1 MTTDSSAL
9 VLDGPWRHQLVPA
22 NGARFHVAVA
32 GPDDRDAPMVVLLHG
47 LLQFWWAWRHQLPAL
62 GDAGY
67 RVVAMDLRGAGSSD
81 KPPQGYDMPTLTRD
95 VAGVVRSMGA
105 DSAVIVGHGLGGDVA
120 WSMPAYHP
128 SLTEAVAAV
137 GAPHP
142 LRTRSEPRSALA
154 PAAARRLA
162 YFQLPYLPERSLTR
176 TDLVA
181 RVMREWG
188 APGWLDDDVA
198 ETYRRA
204 ARVPF
209 AAHSAMEQARW
220 VVRSGPRLDGRRYL
234 AALRAAPAVP
244 VLQVHGEL
252 DGCRPAGAAPA
263 VGHIAASLGA
273 GYRFEKVAGAGHY
286 VPEEAPDRV
295 NELLLAW
302 LDEVAPV

>member
-22 NGARFHVAVA
+22 NGARFHVAVS

-62 GDAGY
+62 GAAGY

-81 KPPQGYDMPTLTRD
+81 KPPLGYDVPTLTRD
-95 VAGVVRSMGA
+95 VAGVVRSLGA
-105 DSAVIVGHGLGGDVA
+105 DSAVVVGHGLGGDVA

-128 SLTEAVAAV
+128 SLTDAVAAI

-142 LRTRSEPRSALA
+142 LHTRVAPRATLST
-154 PAAARRLA
+154 AATRRLG

-188 APGWLDDDVA
+188 ADGWLDDHTA

-209 AAHSAMEQARW
+209 AAHCSMEQARW

-234 AALRAAPAVP
+234 AALRAAPVVP

-252 DGCRPAGAAPA
+252 DGCRPVGAAQA
-263 VGHIAASLGA
+263 TGSVAASLGA
-273 GYRFEKVAGAGHY
+273 GYQFERAAGVGHY
-286 VPEEAPDRV
+286 VPEEAPEQV

-302 LDEVAPV
+302 LGEVAPV